1 VPEDMHLA
9 DRGYLI
15 DRAFKMKRDIAA
27 SQYSDAELAL
37 LVANTGN
44 VGNDRTLREV
54 HRG

>member
-1 VPEDMHLA
+1 MHLA

-15 DRAFKMKRDIAA
+15 DRAFKMKRDIAS

-44 VGNDRTLREV
+44 AHNDRTLREV
-54 HRG
+54 HLG